1 MLDKQSNKTDFF
13 VGNKNK
19 RLLQLFYSVQ
29 TTMILVCIQ
38 QLLVGKIH
46 TTLIL
51 AGSFV
56 ILFGIYFLIKKN
68 YTNLAS
74 HMLLLILTSIAMY
87 LMWKYEGIHDSAVL
101 VLPTVLI
108 LAVMLN
114 LPRLFFFLYF
124 LIILSILLNGYF
136 NDIGW
141 VENIVNQP
149 TLNDA
154 FVMTAIISVISFS
167 VWLML
172 KDLQNLLTRLSQ
184 EVVLVKESK
193 AEIDKMLHHDSLTGL
208 PNRFLAKEFFN
219 DVLLRARRTNGLA
232 CVIFLDLDHF
242 KHINDSFGHQVGDE
256 FLKHTAGKLKSILRQ
271 TDRVCRHGG
280 DEFLIIL
287 EVVQTEKEIT
297 HIISK
302 ISEQV
307 AKPFL
312 FETFDIITTCSLGVA
327 IAPNDGNDFNTLLKK
342 ADLAMYHS
350 KHLGRNGFNFYN
362 EALNKN
368 LQEHMELVSDLHK
381 ALEGGQFFLCYQ
393 PKFDFLTGEINSAE
407 ALIRWNHPQKGVI
420 GPDVFIPVAE
430 SSGLIVQIGQ
440 WVIDAACEQCKKWQ
454 EFGFYT
460 LGVSVNV
467 SAVQFQRDNLEIV
480 VEKSLSNYLLPAN
493 KLELEITETVLV
505 SDTDIVK
512 EKMAKLRALGVK
524 FSIDDF
530 GTGYSNLNY
539 LKNLEVETLKI
550 DQSFVKNCLTDE
562 QDRAIINAI
571 VQMANS
577 LQLKTVAEGVEEE
590 EVADF
595 LKSIRCGAGQ
605 GFYWSKPLNSDEF
618 IAFLYAQNNSYMP
631 KI

>member
-1 MLDKQSNKTDFF
+1 MLNKTTDKTDFI

-19 RLLQLFYSVQ
+19 RLLQLFYVIEF
-29 TTMILVCIQ
+29 TVFIVA
-38 QLLVGKIH
+38 IH
-46 TTLIL
+46 QHIVKGIAASGVLFLCFFL
-51 AGSFV
+51 A
-56 ILFGIYFLIKKN
+56 FGIYILIKKN
-68 YTNLAS
+68 KTNIAS
-74 HMLLLILTSIAMY
+74 VLLLLLLTVSSMY
-87 LMWKYEGIHDSAVL
+87 FMWRFEGNHDSAVL

-114 LPRLFFFLYF
+114 LSRFFVVLYVG
-124 LIILSILLNGYF
+124 IVICILLNGYF

-141 VENIVNQP
+141 VTNVVASP

-154 FVMTAIISVISFS
+154 FVMVAIISVISFA

-172 KDLQNLLTRLSQ
+172 KDLQNLLTRLSD
-184 EVVLVKESK
+184 EIILVKESK

-219 DVLLRARRTNGLA
+219 DVLLRARRNSGLA
-232 CVIFLDLDHF
+232 TIIYLDLDHF

-256 FLKHTAGKLKSILRQ
+256 FLKHTANKLKNILRE

-287 EVVQTEKEIT
+287 EVVQSEKEIT
-297 HIISK
+297 KIITK
-302 ISEQV
+302 ITEQI
-307 AKPFL
+307 AKPFMYNKL
-312 FETFDIITTCSLGVA
+312 DVITTCSLGVA
-327 IAPNDGNDFNTLLKK
+327 IAPNDGDDFNTLLKK

-350 KHLGRNGFNFYN
+350 KHLGRNGFNFYD
-362 EALNKN
+362 ETLNKN
-368 LQEHMELVSDLHK
+368 LQEHMEIVSDLHK
-381 ALEGGQFFLCYQ
+381 AIDQKQFFLCFQ
-393 PKFDFLTGEINSAE
+393 PKFDLKTGEINSAE
-407 ALIRWNHPQKGVI
+407 ALIRWNHPTKGVI

-467 SAVQFQRDNLEIV
+467 SGVQFQRDNLEKV
-480 VEKSLSNYLLPAN
+480 VERSLSNYLLPAN
-493 KLELEITETVLV
+493 KLELEITETILL
-505 SDTDIVK
+505 SDTDMLN

-530 GTGYSNLNY
+530 GTGYSNLSY
-539 LKNLEVETLKI
+539 LKNMEVETLKI
-550 DQSFVKNCLTDE
+550 DQSFVKNCLKDE

-577 LQLKTVAEGVEEE
+577 LQLKTVAEGVEEK
-590 EVADF
+590 EVADY
-595 LKSIRCGAGQ
+595 LKSINCDAGQ
-605 GFYWSKPLNSDEF
+605 GFYWAKPLTADEF
-618 IAFLYAQNNSYMP
+618 VAFLYAQNSSYMP